1 VARRPALAVDDCRR
15 RALRGLPDMPAPIE
29 IDNGN
34 NAVEV
39 SAKGI
44 HFSIVMLELCSIVSI
59 HHCVCVVMGPGK

>member
-1 VARRPALAVDDCRR
+1 
-15 RALRGLPDMPAPIE
+15 MPAPIE

-34 NAVEV
+34 NAVDV